1 MISGAHKTWTATTP
15 SVSLKKAFNDN
26 MTGYVS
32 ANRGFKSGGFNGRAN
47 DQVEADN
54 PEFAPEFV
62 WTYEAGFKMQSADGR
77 FSANIAAFHSEYED
91 FQARVSGSDS
101 FSPAA
106 ARICS
111 TTRST
116 PVTISV
122 TGCST

>member
-77 FSANIAAFHSEYED
+77 FSANIAAFLSSE
-91 FQARVSGSDS
+91 
-101 FSPAA
+101 
-106 ARICS
+106 
-111 TTRST
+111 
-116 PVTISV
+116 
-122 TGCST
+122 